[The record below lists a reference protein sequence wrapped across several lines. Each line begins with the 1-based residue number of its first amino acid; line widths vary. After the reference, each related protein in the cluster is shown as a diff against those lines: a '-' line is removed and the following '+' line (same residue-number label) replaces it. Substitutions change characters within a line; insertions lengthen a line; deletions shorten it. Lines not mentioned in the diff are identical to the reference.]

1 MDIVTGM
8 FWILLVV
15 IVIFFGLKTTQFM
28 VISAYVEDALAA
40 SNLASAVI
48 DVKEYGK
55 SHQIIIEDPMEAYG
69 LFRASLCRNL
79 QLDDYLYPY
88 EDSLLTSKLQLAEY
102 RIYNVN
108 EEGVEVYIIGS
119 AGVIT
124 DCFSGKKGEVFTPD
138 GICVTATTVYSRVL
152 FEVKGI
158 GEQNIQA
165 KKEKSVDIVR
175 YENE

>member
-8 FWILLVV
+8 FWIFVV
-15 IVIFFGLKTTQFM
+15 AIVILFGFKTTQFM

-55 SHQIIIEDPMEAYG
+55 SHQIIIEDPTEAYG
-69 LFRASLCRNL
+69 LFRTALCQNL
-79 QLDDYLYPY
+79 QLDGYLYPI
-88 EDSLLTSKLQLAEY
+88 EDSLLTSQLQIAEY
-102 RIYNVN
+102 RIYNVS
-108 EEGVEVYIIGS
+108 EENVEVYIIGS
-119 AGVIT
+119 EGVIK
-124 DCFSGKKGEVFTPD
+124 DCYSGKKGEVFTPD
-138 GICVTATTVYSRVL
+138 GICVTSTTVYSRVL